1 MLSPSDGVKRI
12 WPISLRLMGPLGV
25 KDPVLDMPG
34 CASATRLNKP
44 CELPEITRLFV
55 LCLDFVM
62 KSSWGV
68 IDIGFFRSPRPD
80 SRGLSQSTES

>member
-25 KDPVLDMPG
+25 KDPVFDMTG
-34 CASATRLNKP
+34 CVSATRLNKP
-44 CELPEITRLFV
+44 CELLEINRLFV

-62 KSSWGV
+62 KSSWVV
-68 IDIGFFRSPRPD
+68 IDIGFSRSPRPD